1 MLLLDICPFSDT
13 RMKEIHG
20 ETTESDFTAALPPSM
35 PPALA
40 LFRGCGALWWGGVG
54 GGCRMLLLRNHSGAF
69 FLRV

>member
-1 MLLLDICPFSDT
+1 MLLLDTCPFSDT
-13 RMKEIHG
+13 RTKQIHG
-20 ETTESDFTAALPPSM
+20 ATTESDFTAALPPSM

-40 LFRGCGALWWGGVG
+40 LLRGCGAFWWCVG